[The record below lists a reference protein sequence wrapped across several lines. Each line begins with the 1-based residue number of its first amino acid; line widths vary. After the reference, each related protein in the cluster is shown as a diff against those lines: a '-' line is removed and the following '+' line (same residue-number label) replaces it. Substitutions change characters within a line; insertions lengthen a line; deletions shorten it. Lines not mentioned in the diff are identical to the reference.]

1 MPPNLPIKSWAAED
15 RPREKLVHQGKQFL
29 TNAELLAILIRTGY
43 QKESALGLSKR
54 ILSSVDGKL
63 SKLSQLTVE
72 ELCAFKGMGKAKAIG
87 LLAALEIGI
96 RQKSQ
101 HVSSETMN
109 SSITV
114 FSYIGPRLSSL
125 PHEEFWVI
133 YLNQAHRLLACEQL
147 SRGGISQT
155 IVDVRIALKRALT
168 LQAVSM
174 ILVHNHPSGNLQP
187 SLADKNL
194 TTKFVKAA
202 FNIDISVLDHIII
215 AENTYFSFADKGLL

>member
-1 MPPNLPIKSWAAED
+1 MSPNLPIKSWAAED
-15 RPREKLVHQGKQFL
+15 RPREKLVHQGKQSL

-43 QKESALGLSKR
+43 QNESALGLSKR

-63 SKLSQLTVE
+63 SKLSQMSVE
-72 ELCAFKGMGKAKAIG
+72 ELCAFKGMGKVKAIG
-87 LLAALEIGI
+87 LLAALEIGK
-96 RQKSQ
+96 RQKTQ
-101 HVSSETMN
+101 LVSSETMN

-147 SRGGISQT
+147 SRGGISQ
-155 IVDVRIALKRALT
+155 KRALT

-202 FNIDISVLDHIII
+202 LNIDISVLDHIII

>member
-1 MPPNLPIKSWAAED
+1 MPQNFPIKSWAVED
-15 RPREKLVHQGKQFL
+15 RPREKLIHLGKQSL
-29 TNAELLAILIRTGY
+29 TNAELLAILIRTGH
-43 QKESALGLSKR
+43 QSESALGLSKR

-63 SKLSQLTVE
+63 SRLAQYSVE
-72 ELCAFKGMGKAKAIG
+72 ELCTFKGMGKAKAIG
-87 LLAALEIGI
+87 LLAALELGI

-101 HVSSETMN
+101 PLSTGIFN
-109 SSITV
+109 SSV
-114 FSYIGPRLSSL
+114 AAFSYISPRLSSL

-155 IVDVRIALKRALT
+155 TVDVRIALKRALT
-168 LQAVSM
+168 LQAVAM

-194 TTKFVKAA
+194 TTKFVKASL
-202 FNIDISVLDHIII
+202 NIDISVIDHLIV
-215 AENTYFSFADKGLL
+215 AENTYFSFADQGLL

>member
-1 MPPNLPIKSWAAED
+1 MSPNLPIKSWAAED
-15 RPREKLVHQGKQFL
+15 RPREKLIQQGKQSL
-29 TNAELLAILIRTGY
+29 TNAELLAILIRTGH
-43 QKESALGLSKR
+43 QSESALGLSKR
-54 ILSSVDGKL
+54 ILSSVDGEL
-63 SKLSQLTVE
+63 SRLSQFSVE

-87 LLAALEIGI
+87 LLAALELSK

-101 HVSSETMN
+101 LVSSEIMN
-109 SSITV
+109 SSVTV
-114 FSYIGPRLSSL
+114 FSYIEPRLSSL

-155 IVDVRIALKRALT
+155 TVDVRISLKRALT
-168 LQAVSM
+168 LQAVAM

-194 TTKFVKAA
+194 TAKFVKAA
-202 FNIDISVLDHIII
+202 LNIDISVIDHLIV
-215 AENTYFSFADKGLL
+215 AENTYFSFADQGIL